1 MSLSVSTAWAE
12 TAAFAKRKS
21 RPLFAIAF
29 VLLSLPAAILQAMA
43 PVTAPGRLPEAG
55 LWLLFVPVV
64 LAASLIGALA
74 ISRLA
79 LRPGEGARAA
89 LGAGLR
95 AFLRLLGAVLLV
107 GFAGAML
114 AMAAVLLTAIIA
126 APFFSALPAIALF
139 ALLLF
144 FWVRL
149 ILLTPAA
156 AVEPIGPAQLL
167 LRSWALSAGNFWRL
181 LAFLVVAAIVSL
193 VALMA
198 AGAVGGI
205 AVRLAVG
212 QPQPG
217 TLVMVL
223 VFLVSAL
230 LQAAI
235 SGLFTA
241 FVARL
246 YAQLADDRPAG

>member
-1 MSLSVSTAWAE
+1 MSLSVSTAWKE
-12 TAAFAKRKS
+12 TTAVVRREARLVF
-21 RPLFAIAF
+21 PIAF
-29 VLLSLPAAILQAMA
+29 LLLSLPAAILQLVA
-43 PVTAPGRLPEAG
+43 PVTAPGRLPEPG
-55 LWLLFVPVV
+55 LWLLFLPVL

-79 LRPGEGARAA
+79 LHPGEGARVA
-89 LGAGLR
+89 LSAGLR
-95 AFLRLLGAVLLV
+95 GFVPLLGAALLI
-107 GFAGAML
+107 GFAVALL
-114 AMAAVLLTAIIA
+114 AMTAILLAALIA
-126 APFFSALPAIALF
+126 APAFSASILLALV
-139 ALLLF
+139 ALLIF

-149 ILLTPAA
+149 MLLTPAA
-156 AVEPIGPAQLL
+156 AVEPIGPADLIR
-167 LRSWALSAGNFWRL
+167 RSWALTAGNFWRL
-181 LAFLVVAAIVSL
+181 LGFLLVAAIVSL

-217 TLVMVL
+217 TLAMVL
-223 VFLVSAL
+223 VFLVSTL

-246 YAQLADDRPAG
+246 YAQLAEDRPPG